1 MASAPDSQL
10 TTLHEDKF
18 VNVIQVLIA
27 KGDMQR
33 KPGLSFDEKQKQ
45 LVGSEIK
52 TNSKYISDN
61 SDPDKLVLK
70 NHMCMNTKYHALPL
84 QATN

>member
-10 TTLHEDKF
+10 TTLHEDNF

-33 KPGLSFDEKQKQ
+33 KTGLSFDEKQKQ

-61 SDPDKLVLK
+61 SDPDKQVLK
-70 NHMCMNTKYHALPL
+70 NHMCMNAKYHALPL